1 MLARGLISLRDDCDL
16 VVAIPRGGVLVGS
29 EISKFL
35 NLPLVPLVIKKVSTF
50 AEPELA
56 VGAVGPEGSFVGKK
70 SREVERIVLER
81 IKKYGGL
88 IDFSRKKVILVDDG
102 IATGTT
108 IETAISYLRKKK
120 IGRIVVAV
128 PVVAKS
134 EFERLKLLADKVVA
148 LEIPVEFMAIGEFY
162 RDFTQVTDEE
172 VIQLLQ

>member
-1 MLARGLISLRDDCDL
+1 MLARRLFPLRRDYDV
-16 VVAIPRGGVLVGS
+16 VVAIPRGGVVVGS

-56 VGAVGPEGSFVGKK
+56 AGAVGPEGFFVGKK
-70 SREVERIVLER
+70 SREAEKIVLER

-88 IDFSRKKVILVDDG
+88 IDFSRKRIILVDDG
-102 IATGTT
+102 VATGTT
-108 IETAISYLRKKK
+108 IETAISYLRKKDV
-120 IGRIVVAV
+120 GRVLVAV

-134 EFERLKLLADKVVA
+134 EFERLKQIADKAVA